1 MTVRAFVERYPVATY
16 FALTFSIS
24 WGVVLIVIGPGR
36 IPGTPEQIERL
47 FPFVL
52 LAMYTGPAIAGPLLA
67 SLVYGRSGLRTFRS
81 RLVTW
86 RVSAQ
91 WYAVALLIAPV
102 SVFTSLFALTL
113 FSSEFLPGIV
123 TTTDRTSLL
132 LFGLGAGLATGF
144 LEELGWKGF
153 ATPELL
159 QRYGVFTSGLIV
171 GVMWGAWHF
180 LVLLWASDVDAGAL
194 PLVLYLP
201 VVLFSF
207 LPPFRV
213 LMVWVYDRTESLL
226 VAMVMHASLLLF
238 WIIATPEGIGGA
250 SLVMWYLVWA
260 AVLWVVVAT
269 VYVTT
274 SGQLTPQPLRRDE
287 SYRRNS

>member
-180 LVLLWASDVDAGAL
+180 LALLWASDVDAGAL